1 MPSGKKHSGNSY
13 PYDNIK
19 SGAFKKMKGKENKG
33 WILCFFACMCL
44 AVIAVLAIVSVLLN
58 RDIRDN
64 DDDGQSVSL
73 NSIVEFLGN
82 PQQTDD
88 FIRCLSGCGAGL
100 PTQCRDLPGCL
111 DKERCGLFCGRP
123 GPMNNC
129 RNSSDCNGNTLC
141 DEFCFQRLNRP
152 GDREE
157 CLRECM

>member
-82 PQQTDD
+82 PQQTND
-88 FIRCLSGCGAGL
+88 FIRCLSGCGNG
-100 PTQCRDLPGCL
+100 PPSPCQTLPGCL
-111 DKERCGLFCGRP
+111 DNEQCSGFCGRISE
-123 GPMNNC
+123 NSVC
-129 RNSSDCNGNTLC
+129 TNSSDCNGNILC
-141 DEFCFQRLNRP
+141 TRFCFETNLLFLGRQQ
-152 GDREE
+152 
-157 CLRECM
+157 CIQSCI